1 MKSLLLFGSLASVGF
16 CGKDKHF
23 YCEVCRALVEESHY
37 KVSQVDPKK
46 TIDTGSGR
54 VDPNGQMKEKK
65 KQWRL
70 SESHLTEVF
79 ETVCKSIADDY
90 VVEKDPDTAKLYV
103 KRMLTFEGAMNTDVN
118 FQNIMKDKEDDPSK
132 PPRED
137 VMKIRWT
144 CENILEEVEEDLIDA
159 FQTLAEPDED
169 DQYDEERMVEFICEE
184 TDICPTGHDEL

>member
-37 KVSQVDPKK
+37 KVSQVGKVIYFVLILYYPVRNFTKKLPKILKIKTPQIHFCAYFDLNFCQFIDPKK

-70 SESHLTEVF
+70 SESHLTEV
-79 ETVCKSIADDY
+79 SAY
-90 VVEKDPDTAKLYV
+90 
-103 KRMLTFEGAMNTDVN
+103 
-118 FQNIMKDKEDDPSK
+118 
-132 PPRED
+132 
-137 VMKIRWT
+137 
-144 CENILEEVEEDLIDA
+144 
-159 FQTLAEPDED
+159 
-169 DQYDEERMVEFICEE
+169 
-184 TDICPTGHDEL
+184 